1 MFEYQKDDCDL
12 TMSEGLRSYY
22 DSFPESKKIFQDN
35 PESGNL
41 LRDHDCTHVIFGLDI
56 SIEQEAILDTWVI
69 WGSSFKWKYLLGYSK
84 LPQIKDL
91 QKNLFKEFG
100 IKGFL
105 KIYWNIGAIKRK
117 VIFRTFKMKKKWPF
131 QMPEDYLDMKISD
144 LREIHGINVLSQDE
158 LNYVKANCDTNRI
171 IPSLNND
178 QISTQFCQVLKNL
191 ELN

>member
-12 TMSEGLRSYY
+12 TMSEGLQSYY

-56 SIEQEAILDTWVI
+56 SIEQEAILDTWVL

-105 KIYWNIGAIKRK
+105 KIYWNVGAIKRK

-131 QMPEDYLDMKISD
+131 QMPEEYLNMKISD
-144 LREIHGINVLSQDE
+144 LREIHGINVLSPDE
-158 LNYVKANCDTNRI
+158 LNYAPIKWSGSI
-171 IPSLNND
+171 NN
-178 QISTQFCQVLKNL
+178 
-191 ELN
+191 